1 MWPETIGQ
9 TKTNLVR
16 LIAGEQKTMR
26 YGEANRKSGRSGKGE
41 GERGMGR
48 VRAHREEGNN

>member
-9 TKTNLVR
+9 NKTNLVR
-16 LIAGEQKTMR
+16 MLAGDQKTMR
-26 YGEANRKSGRSGKGE
+26 YGEADRKSGRAEKGE
-41 GERGMGR
+41 GERGMAR